1 MAATDPTDRTTIA
14 RIAAAERWGRTL
26 DRTAATAPGRAAIRA
41 KLAHEADPDGTLD
54 PQERERRVDHLV
66 RAHML
71 RMSRAA
77 AKKAAPRKRARL
89 EAELAALG
97 GDDHDAA

>member
-1 MAATDPTDRTTIA
+1 VAATDPTDRTTIA
-14 RIAAAERWGRTL
+14 RIATAERWGRTL

-41 KLAHEADPDGTLD
+41 KLAREADPDGTLD
-54 PQERERRVDHLV
+54 PQERERRVDQLV

-77 AKKAAPRKRARL
+77 VKKAAEKKQARRD
-89 EAELAALG
+89 AELLAAFG
-97 GDDHDAA
+97 GDTDG